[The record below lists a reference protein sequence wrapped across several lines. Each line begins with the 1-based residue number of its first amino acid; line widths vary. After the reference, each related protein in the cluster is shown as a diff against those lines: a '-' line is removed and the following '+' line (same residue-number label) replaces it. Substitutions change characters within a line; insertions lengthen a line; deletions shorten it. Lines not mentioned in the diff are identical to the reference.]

1 MPDRCAVPAVASG
14 KNGWGDARYT
24 GKCRGDIKQ
33 GAGKKVWETIR
44 DLGVDMSVFDVLSY
58 PNLFHNLKAAI
69 KDACTSESGKHL
81 NIYYED
87 TSISPDE
94 MLEIV
99 RSKDFSQTS
108 KDNVG
113 SGKRSL

>member
-14 KNGWGDARYT
+14 KGWGDADTPENAEAILSREQE
-24 GKCRGDIKQ
+24 KI
-33 GAGKKVWETIR
+33 WETIR
-44 DLGVDMSVFDVLSY
+44 DLGVDMSIFDVLSY

-87 TSISPDE
+87 TSISP
-94 MLEIV
+94 MRCL
-99 RSKDFSQTS
+99 R
-108 KDNVG
+108 
-113 SGKRSL
+113 L

>member
-1 MPDRCAVPAVASG
+1 MGRC
-14 KNGWGDARYT
+14 RYT
-24 GKCRGDIKQ
+24 GKCRAILSREQEKI
-33 GAGKKVWETIR
+33 WETIR

-94 MLEIV
+94 MLL
-99 RSKDFSQTS
+99 R
-108 KDNVG
+108 
-113 SGKRSL
+113 LC